1 VNQQKN
7 KGGNGPYVA
16 TLLLCLL
23 LFSARVVGQ
32 LVQHISPVAFLPPF
46 EAWQG
51 SGMPYSA
58 LLTMQLVIVAA
69 ASFIITRLAHGRIT
83 PNPRTAAWLY
93 WLGIPY
99 FIAMLVR
106 LLLGLGPLHE
116 AAWFAASIPAFF
128 HIVLAS
134 MVLTLAHYHS
144 SPAQRLRFRQAMRW
158 AVYPGIMGLVVLA
171 YYGLIAQGVSPVISS
186 YVSGLLAAITITI
199 AEILLP
205 YRAEWRPTR
214 HDILHDSI
222 FLLLIQVVLPNALTL
237 LAAIGLQHWVVQ
249 SGIAADAWWP
259 HHYPIWA
266 QMLLMMFAA
275 DFLRYWL
282 HRAFH
287 TYHRLW
293 PIHAVHH
300 SVQKLYWLNVGRFH
314 PLDKSLQFL
323 ADVLPF
329 IFLGVSQEVLTLY
342 FVVYSVKGFFQHS
355 NVDVR
360 LGWLNYLI
368 SGPELHRWHHSKI
381 IRESN
386 SNYGNNISVW
396 DWLFGTFHYPKAQ
409 EVGDLGLFNRHYPMA
424 FLSQMRAPFVRG
436 LDKEAK

>member
-1 VNQQKN
+1 
-7 KGGNGPYVA
+7 
-16 TLLLCLL
+16 
-23 LFSARVVGQ
+23 VGQ